1 MAELGLVLLLAA
13 VPPIG
18 VIAGAALAEVI
29 AVSPRR
35 LSLALHAAAGIL
47 LGIAAFELLPT
58 AFTASSRWPI
68 VAAFVLGA
76 AVYVVADRLIERMTG
91 RGGGGEAW
99 MIYSGVAVDL
109 FSDGVMLGTSTTIGI
124 GLAVVLAAAQLP
136 ANVPEGYATSGA
148 FQDAGMGRGR
158 RLLVAVSFALPVLLG
173 AVLSYLALRGAPEI
187 WRLALLAATAGYL
200 AAAVV
205 EELVPEAHERLRGW
219 AANWAFV
226 AGLAGLGLL
235 SLIEP

>member
-1 MAELGLVLLLAA
+1 MPELGLVLLLAA

-18 VIAGAALAEVI
+18 VVAGAALAELVE
-29 AVSPRR
+29 VSPRR
-35 LSLALHAAAGIL
+35 LSLALHATAGIL

-58 AFTASSRWPI
+58 AFAASSRWPI
-68 VAAFVLGA
+68 VTAFVLGA
-76 AVYVVADRLIERMTG
+76 AVYVVVDWLIEMITG
-91 RGGGGEAW
+91 RGAGGEAW

-109 FSDGVMLGTSTTIGI
+109 FSDGVMLGTGTTIGI
-124 GLAVVLAAAQLP
+124 GLAVVLAVAQLP

-158 RLLVAVSFALPVLLG
+158 RLLVAVSFAIPVLLG

-205 EELVPEAHERLRGW
+205 EELVPEAHERVRGW
-219 AANWAFV
+219 AASWAFV
-226 AGLAGLGLL
+226 AGLAGFGLL
-235 SLIEP
+235 SLVEP